1 MNLLIIDDEKYVI
14 ESIRQNVDWEKT
26 GIDRVY
32 SATAVRQAEHIME
45 SVPIEIILCDIV
57 MPQCTGLEL
66 IGHFRDQGYEMQVIF
81 LTSYARFEY
90 AQKAITLDS
99 VDYLLK
105 PVTYAEFLT
114 AARRALEWFELK
126 GGQEAAAPPLA
137 DKAPRSILV
146 KTEYR
151 RQQIALDS
159 ILYIS
164 GLKDYVK
171 ICLEG
176 EARPVLSL
184 MSLKSLEGLLPADRF
199 VRVHRSYIVQP
210 SKVRVSSVRPCPSV
224 KLCTTWPSG
233 SVVTL
238 HESVPASW
246 HPSQTSSPLPFTESR
261 RTSSVSFVR

>member
-1 MNLLIIDDEKYVI
+1 MTKLTCMIVDDEPLALELLEKYV
-14 ESIRQNVDWEKT
+14 EATPFLRLQGSYGSALAVLEALRGCPVD
-26 GIDRVY
+26 
-32 SATAVRQAEHIME
+32 
-45 SVPIEIILCDIV
+45 LLFCDIQ
-57 MPQCTGLEL
+57 MPGLNGIEL
-66 IGHFRDQGYEMQVIF
+66 SRLLPAGTRVVFTTAFDTYAVEGFRVN
-81 LTSYARFEY
+81 A
-90 AQKAITLDS
+90 

-137 DKAPRSILV
+137 DKAPCSILV

-184 MSLKSLEGLLPADRF
+184 MSLKSLEGLLPAGRF

-210 SKVRVSSVRPCPSV
+210 SKVRVFERNHIVFGKERIPISDNYRQAFFDALSAQAI
-224 KLCTTWPSG
+224 
-233 SVVTL
+233 
-238 HESVPASW
+238 VP
-246 HPSQTSSPLPFTESR
+246 QE
-261 RTSSVSFVR
+261 